1 MINYIKN
8 AKQCFT
14 DKNIKITK
22 VCVLEPIEAVEISAR
37 TFHYIPDIKNNNTF
51 YISINYFRRLK
62 KNYYPYF
69 GIPKSKGMYL

>member
-22 VCVLEPIEAVEISAR
+22 VCLLDGKTVSISAR
-37 TFHYIPDIKNNNTF
+37 TFHYMPDIKNSNIF
-51 YISINYFRRLK
+51 HISLNYFEKLK
-62 KNYYPYF
+62 KNNYPYF
-69 GIPKSKGMYL
+69 GMPKSIQI

>member
-22 VCVLEPIEAVEISAR
+22 VVVLNPIEAVEISAR
-37 TFHYIPDIKNNNTF
+37 TFRYIPDIKNNNMF
-51 YISINYFRRLK
+51 YISLNYFRRLK
-62 KNYYPYF
+62 KNNYPYF
-69 GIPKSKGMYL
+69 GIPKSIQV

>member
-22 VCVLEPIEAVEISAR
+22 VCLLDGTV
-37 TFHYIPDIKNNNTF
+37 
-51 YISINYFRRLK
+51 
-62 KNYYPYF
+62 
-69 GIPKSKGMYL
+69 

>member
-14 DKNIKITK
+14 DKNIQISHIRFWNDGT
-22 VCVLEPIEAVEISAR
+22 VLISAR
-37 TFHYIPDIKNNNTF
+37 TFHDVPDIKNSNTF
-51 YISINYFRRLK
+51 YISLNYFKRLK
-62 KNYYPYF
+62 RDYYPYF